1 MEEWRTVPG
10 TDGYLEVSNEGRV
23 RSLLR
28 GKPNILKAT
37 EDTNGY
43 LRLRMTIHRKRYS
56 FKVHRLVAQAF
67 IDNPNNLP
75 QVNHIDGDKKN
86 NRVNNLEWVTNQE
99 NVIHSFALAN
109 GEKCSVHDIKYVPKR
124 IYLNGKRIYLDRK
137 GDPTFKKPNER
148 KPIIAYRNG
157 ERMAFGSVGDAE
169 RYFDSRHITDV
180 LKGKRQHVKGWTFEY
195 QEGEKCLP

>member
-75 QVNHIDGDKKN
+75 QVNHIDGNKKN
-86 NRVNNLEWVTNQE
+86 NRVGNLEWVTNQQNAVHALKNGLWNSVIRGSIKE
-99 NVIHSFALAN
+99 N
-109 GEKCSVHDIKYVPKR
+109 EK
-124 IYLNGKRIYLDRK
+124 RK
-137 GDPTFKKPNER
+137 KAIVCR
-148 KPIIAYRNG
+148 KDDQ
-157 ERMAFGSVGDAE
+157 ELHFGSISEAE